1 MQKLIEAGGRAYLIN
16 RIWQR
21 SGILPSEIWKMKK
34 ERPFEFAF
42 LMASEL
48 REVDIET
55 SRAKL

>member
-1 MQKLIEAGGRAYLIN
+1 MIN

-48 REVDIET
+48 REVEIENA
-55 SRAKL
+55 RAKSFMQKN

>member
-1 MQKLIEAGGRAYLIN
+1 MIN

-48 REVDIET
+48 REVEIENIQ
-55 SRAKL
+55 AKVAMPKN